1 MMDKAVIKDMLDKVV
16 LGTQNHEELVE
27 VFTAMAEALGVAKDP
42 EPAPAPAPTSEPA
55 SGEENGDEKRSFFGG

>member
-1 MMDKAVIKDMLDKVV
+1 MDKAVIKDMLDKVI
-16 LGTQNHEELVE
+16 LGAQSHEQLVE

-42 EPAPAPAPTSEPA
+42 EPAPAPAPTPEPA

>member
-1 MMDKAVIKDMLDKVV
+1 MMDKAVIKDMLDKVI
-16 LGTQNHEELVE
+16 LGTQSHDQLVE

-42 EPAPAPAPTSEPA
+42 EPAPAPAPTPEPA

>member
-1 MMDKAVIKDMLDKVV
+1 MMDKAVIKGMLDKVI

-42 EPAPAPAPTSEPA
+42 EPAPAPAPTPEPA

>member
-1 MMDKAVIKDMLDKVV
+1 MDKTVIKEMLDKVI
-16 LGTQNHEELVE
+16 LGTQNHEQLVE

-42 EPAPAPAPTSEPA
+42 EPAPAPTPEPA

>member
-1 MMDKAVIKDMLDKVV
+1 MMDKAVIKDMLDKVI
-16 LGTQNHEELVE
+16 LGTQSHGQLVE

-42 EPAPAPAPTSEPA
+42 EPAPAPTPEPA